1 MVPGSCSCSASG
13 AARRASGLGAV
24 LRGVSGRTTQAR
36 SAFGLER
43 SAGSVRVAPGHRC
56 SVGVGDVVGAG
67 RVVAVGLGGVPGASR
82 AAGRAGSATGRG
94 AVGCG
99 AGGAAGAAWEMEA
112 SEERV
117 GRRGGWSAGWQRLR
131 EQEARAAAG

>member
-1 MVPGSCSCSASG
+1 VP
-13 AARRASGLGAV
+13 
-24 LRGVSGRTTQAR
+24 GRTTQAR

-82 AAGRAGSATGRG
+82 AAGRAGSADWSRARGLGGWRWVRGRDRG
-94 AVGCG
+94 EREVRKERWVECRVAAAKG
-99 AGGAAGAAWEMEA
+99 AGGKGGGWLGLGGRRRQPLGQGGAAN
-112 SEERV
+112 
-117 GRRGGWSAGWQRLR
+117 GP
-131 EQEARAAAG
+131 